1 MKLHPAD
8 QKIINA
14 KPQASNSHRK
24 STSQTP
30 TPFPRH
36 LDTGRRRTQ
45 FRISKPNSPP
55 LSSSSALPT
64 NHTLYLQQCRPRPRS
79 PLAKPAAAPSP
90 TSSRA
95 STRSTYTSEYVQFC
109 EVQLWP
115 SAGALGGR
123 LNLNKR
129 LIGGF

>member
-1 MKLHPAD
+1 MAVEAVPLTPPT
-8 QKIINA
+8 NA

-45 FRISKPNSPP
+45 FRISKPDSP
-55 LSSSSALPT
+55 LLSSSALPN
-64 NHTLYLQQCRPRPRS
+64 NHTFYPQQCRPRPRS